1 MPRERVTE
9 GEREEKKLGEREAQ
23 KHPETK
29 TGTGDPETEA
39 KGLVSPG
46 KGTAIRGGLWRQ

>member
-1 MPRERVTE
+1 MTG
-9 GEREEKKLGEREAQ
+9 GEREGKKLGEREAQ

-29 TGTGDPETEA
+29 TGTGDPETQA

-46 KGTAIRGGLWRQ
+46 KGTAI